1 MNKLNYAEYK
11 KLDSDSQD
19 ESKQKATDKLKADN
33 KVVFDA
39 LQQIDTD
46 LENLAT
52 KYGDELRE
60 AIQEFYELLQG
71 LDTRGINKVELLP
84 SSNTYISTSTS
95 EDKKWARAEN
105 FSVDRLGLYC
115 DDIRFKATSTSKDK
129 GWSAPITITKTSK
142 KPSTKEW
149 AQEGDMEWIPD
160 YERKF
165 DKLDIPVT
173 FNALTS
179 AVNELEDIDEFVMG
193 IRDDVDFDKFMSA
206 INKINND
213 YRAHKSVLKTQGHA
227 LYSRIVKLQS
237 QSEDEID
244 NHLKKLINTEGL
256 IRPSSIQDNFYY
268 GSKGKFII
276 TSRLSG
282 EDGYLQPYK
291 LKVKTNTWDYTKELE
306 CELTFIMSGRQTQ
319 TPTLKLPKKDV
330 ERWIRDLFIIKYG
343 SYSHDFDGA
352 ESFYQNALNSLEHMP
367 RLNTSPNVRT
377 DNGYSFYYN
386 LHGNK
391 KERALR
397 DSFGEWVDIAQPKKV
412 VA

>member
-11 KLDSDSQD
+11 KLDSDSQR
-19 ESKQKATDKLKADN
+19 ESRKKATDKLKADN

-52 KYGDELRE
+52 KYGEELRK
-60 AIQEFYELLQG
+60 AIKEFHELLQG

-95 EDKKWARAEN
+95 DDKKWARAEN

-115 DDIRFKATSTSKDK
+115 DDIRFKVTSKNK
-129 GWSAPITITKTSK
+129 GWSAPITITRTSK

-149 AQEGDMEWIPD
+149 ASEGDMEWIPD

-173 FNALTS
+173 FNALIS
-179 AVNELEDIDEFVMG
+179 FVKEDVDAFTKDIGDA
-193 IRDDVDFDKFMSA
+193 DFDKFVRH

-213 YRAHKSVLKTQGHA
+213 YRAHKSVLKTQGNA

-237 QSEDEID
+237 QSEDEIN
-244 NHLKKLINTEGL
+244 NHLKKLINTQGL
-256 IRPSSIQDNFYY
+256 IKPSSTQDNSWY

-276 TSRLSG
+276 TRRANG
-282 EDGYLQPYK
+282 DNGYLQPYK
-291 LKVKTNTWDYTKELE
+291 LKVKTNTWDYSKELE
-306 CELTFIMSGRQTQ
+306 CELTFIMTGVSGMRQTQ

-330 ERWIRDLFIIKYG
+330 EEWISDLFIIKYG
-343 SYSHDFDGA
+343 KYSHDFDGA
-352 ESFYQNALNSLEHMP
+352 ESFYQNALDSLEHMP

-377 DNGYSFYYN
+377 DIGYSFYYN

-397 DSFGEWVDIAQPKKV
+397 DSFGEWVEIAKTEEVK
-412 VA
+412 A

>member
-11 KLDSDSQD
+11 KLDSDSQE
-19 ESKQKATDKLKADN
+19 ESKKKATDKLEADN

-52 KYGDELRE
+52 KYGDELRK
-60 AIQEFYELLQG
+60 AIKEFHELLQG

-95 EDKKWARAEN
+95 DDKKWARAEN

-115 DDIRFKATSTSKDK
+115 DDIRFKVTSKNK
-129 GWSAPITITKTSK
+129 GWSAPITITRTSK

-160 YERKF
+160 HERKF

-173 FNALTS
+173 FNALIS
-179 AVNELEDIDEFVMG
+179 FVKEDVDAFTKDIGDA
-193 IRDDVDFDKFMSA
+193 DFDKFVRH

-213 YRAHKSVLKTQGHA
+213 YRAHKSVLNTQGKA

-237 QSEDEID
+237 ESEEEIYK
-244 NHLKKLINTEGL
+244 HLEKLIKTDGL
-256 IRPSSIQDNFYY
+256 IRPKAFKNDDYWY

-276 TSRLSG
+276 TSRANG

-291 LKVKTNTWDYTKELE
+291 LKVKTNTWDYSEELE
-306 CELTFIMSGRQTQ
+306 CELTFTMSGTQTQ

-330 ERWIRDLFIIKYG
+330 KRWISDLFIIKYG
-343 SYSHDFDGA
+343 SYSD
-352 ESFYQNALNSLEHMP
+352 SFKGEKSYYENALDSLGHMP

-377 DNGYSFYYN
+377 DSGYSYYYN
-386 LHGNK
+386 LMGNK

-397 DSFGEWVDIAQPKKV
+397 DSFGEWVEIAKTEKV
-412 VA
+412 KA